1 MDARARSER
10 DRDLEA
16 FARLTTD
23 DFVLI
28 NVRGELLDK
37 NARMAQVAKGQH
49 PRIEAVSAGERIRM
63 YGDTAIRT
71 RLATRQDAEVRITT
85 VWVKQDGQWKAA
97 STQVTPTR
105 G

>member
-37 NARMAQVAKGQH
+37 NARMAQIAKGQ
-49 PRIEAVSAGERIRM
+49 PRIEAVSGAERIRM

-85 VWVKQDGQWKAA
+85 VWVKQDGKWKVA
-97 STQVTPTR
+97 STQVTPVR